1 MDIDEINLLKQF
13 NPGDEYTEKVKQA
26 IENLLAEREQNKK
39 KIGKGGQAM
48 TEKIDE
54 IAKKPLLV
62 IRKFKELTDLMESMT
77 KEEIDLLV
85 CSLEYEKLHTKYPK
99 YIKL

>member
-1 MDIDEINLLKQF
+1 
-13 NPGDEYTEKVKQA
+13 
-26 IENLLAEREQNKK
+26 
-39 KIGKGGQAM
+39 M
-48 TEKIDE
+48 TEEIDK
-54 IAKKPLLV
+54 IAKKPLLG

-85 CSLEYEKLHTKYPK
+85 CSLEYEKLHRKYPK

>member
-1 MDIDEINLLKQF
+1 
-13 NPGDEYTEKVKQA
+13 
-26 IENLLAEREQNKK
+26 
-39 KIGKGGQAM
+39 M
-48 TEKIDE
+48 TEEVDK

-62 IRKFKELTDLMESMT
+62 IRKFKELTDLMDSMT

-85 CSLEYEKLHTKYPK
+85 CSLEYEKLHSKYPK

>member
-1 MDIDEINLLKQF
+1 
-13 NPGDEYTEKVKQA
+13 
-26 IENLLAEREQNKK
+26 
-39 KIGKGGQAM
+39 M
-48 TEKIDE
+48 TGEIDE

-85 CSLEYEKLHTKYPK
+85 CSLEYEKLHNKYPK

>member
-1 MDIDEINLLKQF
+1 MTEEIN
-13 NPGDEYTEKVKQA
+13 
-26 IENLLAEREQNKK
+26 
-39 KIGKGGQAM
+39 
-48 TEKIDE
+48 E

-85 CSLEYEKLHTKYPK
+85 CGLEYYNLHSKYPK